1 MAALS
6 DSGHGSAEDGDE
18 DSALHVA
25 LVAMLGG
32 PHPQPDISQKS
43 GLIFLSSHQS
53 EGRPPEGML
62 CGDKMVGAAVR
73 PKPASFPHQGPW
85 W

>member
-1 MAALS
+1 MDMALLRM
-6 DSGHGSAEDGDE
+6 GRK

-32 PHPQPDISQKS
+32 PHRQPDISQKS
-43 GLIFLSSHQS
+43 GLTFLSSHQS
-53 EGRPPEGML
+53 EGRPQEGRL
-62 CGDKMVGAAVR
+62 CRDRIEGAAVG